1 MNDTKIFTVDKFLGL
16 NESADGDTELK
27 LGEASKIENFD
38 ITDNYNLKL
47 RGGVRKIKDMGG
59 KILQLKTGN
68 IGGRPWMMYTHATD
82 QSTFVSVDY
91 ISGAGIELGHVMAL
105 SNPSTMHPVKMFSM
119 GGDIYVIARNRYKP
133 APEIVKMSIVDGVPE
148 LETVTLPYVPLMLSG
163 TAPSGGGES
172 MEKANLLTSRFRA
185 QYSADGEATEYQLP
199 KYTAAVLEVKA
210 DNAAVTGSFNAEKKT
225 YTFDAAPKNGIN
237 NVEFVCEMEEEEDL
251 LAAREK
257 FFNMKHCE
265 AYNGQTDTRTFF
277 YGDGSNVCFY
287 SGIGQ
292 NGPALYVPLGN
303 EIKVDTSASPIT
315 AMARNYSSLIGFQP
329 DGAFVITYEPVTLED
344 GSVTAGFYMRTASRE
359 FGNEMDNQVQTVNNY
374 LRTVCGGSVYEWKY
388 TSSQYRDERYAK
400 RISEKVSRTL
410 AKADAS
416 RIVTCDDNTTNT
428 YYMFLNDDSGT
439 VLVNRYDLE
448 VWTVYKSEAFRNI
461 SHAAVYDGKVVFCNE
476 NVIFGFDAAANYDA
490 TGTEEKQM
498 QISACWESGFM
509 DFGAKYRQKY
519 SSKLWLSILPESGS
533 ELEVTVRTDKRSEYL
548 SKVAGYSFLDFS
560 RMDFSNFSFLNYAAP
575 KVRRIQIKVKKFVYY
590 KLIFKVAK
598 PGARATVLGY
608 DQQVRYASKVK

>member
-1 MNDTKIFTVDKFLGL
+1 MSDTKIFTVDKFLGL

-27 LGEASKIENFD
+27 PGEASKIENFD

-47 RGGVRKIKDMGG
+47 RSGVKKIKNMGG
-59 KILQLKTGN
+59 KILNLETGN
-68 IGGRPWMMYTHATD
+68 IGGRPWMMYTIA
-82 QSTFVSVDY
+82 SGESILVSVDY
-91 ISGAGIELGHVMAL
+91 ISDVGIEVGQVILL
-105 SNPSTMHPVKMFSM
+105 LNPSTTHPVKMFSM

-133 APEIVKMSIVDGVPE
+133 APEIVKMSIIDDVPKLDVVD
-148 LETVTLPYVPLMLSG
+148 LPYVPLMLSVA
-163 TAPSGGGES
+163 APDGDGES
-172 MEKANLLTSRFRA
+172 LETANLLTSRFRA

-210 DNAAVTGSFNAEKKT
+210 DDVAATGSFDAEKMT
-225 YTFDAAPKNGIN
+225 YTFDTAPAKGIN
-237 NVEFVCEMEEEEDL
+237 NVEFVCEMKEDEDL
-251 LAAREK
+251 IAAREK

-265 AYNGQTDTRTFF
+265 AYNGSTDTRTFF

-303 EIKVDTSASPIT
+303 EIKADTSASPIT

-329 DGAFVITYEPVTLED
+329 DGAFVISYEPITLAD
-344 GSVTAGFYMRTASRE
+344 GKVIAGFYMRTASRE

-410 AKADAS
+410 AKADVS
-416 RIVTCDDNTTNT
+416 KIITCDDNTTHT

-448 VWTVYKSEAFRNI
+448 VWTVYRSEAFRNI
-461 SHAAVYDGKVVFCNE
+461 SHAAVYDGKVVFCND
-476 NVIFGFDAAANYDA
+476 NVLFGFDAAANYDA
-490 TGTEEKQM
+490 TGTEGERK
-498 QISACWESGFM
+498 QISACWESGFL

-519 SSKLWLSILPESGS
+519 SSRLWLSILPESGS

-560 RMDFSNFSFLNYAAP
+560 RLDFSNFSFLNYAAP

-590 KLIFKVAK
+590 KLIFKVTK